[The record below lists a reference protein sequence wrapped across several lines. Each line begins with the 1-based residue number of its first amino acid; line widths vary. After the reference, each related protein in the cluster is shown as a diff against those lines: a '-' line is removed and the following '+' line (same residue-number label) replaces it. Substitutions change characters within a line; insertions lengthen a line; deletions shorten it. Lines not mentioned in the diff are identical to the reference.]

1 MFYTDLSC
9 KKSEL
14 AQALFPDICRESAL
28 AKFKIICR
36 EYDDLKPIADSR
48 RHFLTPHEL
57 QLIDQH
63 IGLP

>member
-1 MFYTDLSC
+1 MFCTDLSC

-14 AQALFPDICRESAL
+14 AQALFPNISRQAALKKFKTICRDT
-28 AKFKIICR
+28 
-36 EYDDLKPIADSR
+36 DDLRSIADSG

-57 QLIDQH
+57 QLIDQR

>member
-1 MFYTDLSC
+1 MFFTDLSC

-14 AQALFPDICRESAL
+14 AQALFPNICRESAL

-36 EYDDLKPIADSR
+36 EYDDLKPIAESR
-48 RHFLTPHEL
+48 RHYLTPHEL
-57 QLIDQH
+57 HLIDQR

>member
-14 AQALFPDICRESAL
+14 VQALFPSISRQAALKKFKSICRET
-28 AKFKIICR
+28 
-36 EYDDLKPIADSR
+36 EDLKSIADSG